1 MQRLSSKGSN
11 DPTRAV
17 QFPVSIELHHSVFLL
32 FLLILFHVLAAGCVV
47 AVPWSWLLRSALL
60 VLVGFSLWNAL
71 RPSRILGLRLCGR
84 DTLEGI
90 LLGGYRETL
99 SVLPSSTVFGRLI
112 VLRLRIGEEQRAS
125 NLALLP
131 DQMTREQFRVLRLWL
146 RWHAETK

>member
-11 DPTRAV
+11 DPTRVV

-47 AVPWSWLLRSALL
+47 AVPWSWLLRGALL

-84 DTLEGI
+84 DKLEGI

-131 DQMTREQFRVLRLWL
+131 REQFRVRRLWL